1 MTRVIA
7 GQARGRRLQVPSAG
21 TRPTTDRVR
30 ESLFASLESV
40 LLAEGRTWADVSV
53 CDAYAGSGAVAL
65 EAWSRGAQR
74 VCVIESAPR
83 ALKVIESNIDQVG
96 AGTAVDVLS
105 RSVAAVFLAPP
116 VGGSFDVLFLDPPY
130 EVPAEQVAGE
140 LIAASEHGW
149 LSPEAVVVVERSIR
163 DEQVP
168 LPADDGFVEVKQRRY
183 GESAL
188 WYGRF
193 VVDEGGS
200 Q

>member
-7 GQARGRRLQVPSAG
+7 GQARGRRLRVPSAG

-30 ESLFASLESV
+30 ESLFASLESA
-40 LLAEGRTWADVSV
+40 LLAEGRTWADVAV

-65 EAWSRGAQR
+65 EAWSRGSPR
-74 VCVIESAPR
+74 VCVIESA
-83 ALKVIESNIDQVG
+83 AASVKVIESNIDQVG
-96 AGTAVDVLS
+96 ASSAVSVLA
-105 RSVAAVFLAPP
+105 RSVGVVFSTPP
-116 VGGSFDVLFLDPPY
+116 VGGPFDVLFLDPPY
-130 EVPAEQVAGE
+130 EVSAEQVAGE
-140 LIAASEHGW
+140 LTSASAHGW
-149 LSPEAVVVVERSIR
+149 LSPQAVVVVERSAR

-168 LPADDGFVEVKQRRY
+168 FPADDGFVEVKQRRY

>member
-7 GQARGRRLQVPSAG
+7 GQARGRRLRVPSAG

-30 ESLFASLESV
+30 ESLFASLESL

-65 EAWSRGAQR
+65 EAWSRGSPR
-74 VCVIESAPR
+74 VCVIESAVG
-83 ALKVIESNIDQVG
+83 AVKVIESNIDQVG
-96 AGTAVDVLS
+96 AGSAVSVLA
-105 RSVAAVFLAPP
+105 RSVSAVFSTPP
-116 VGGSFDVLFLDPPY
+116 VGGPFDMLFLDPPY
-130 EVPAEQVAGE
+130 EVPAAEI
-140 LIAASEHGW
+140 IALVTSAAEHGW
-149 LSPEAVVVVERSIR
+149 LSPEAVVVVERSAR

>member
-7 GQARGRRLQVPSAG
+7 GQARGRRLRVPSAG

-30 ESLFASLESV
+30 ESLFASLESM

-65 EAWSRGAQR
+65 EAWSRGSPR
-74 VCVIESAPR
+74 VCVIESAV
-83 ALKVIESNIDQVG
+83 AAVKVIESNIDQVG
-96 AGTAVDVLS
+96 AGSAVSVLA
-105 RSVAAVFLAPP
+105 RSVAAVFSTPP

-130 EVPAEQVAGE
+130 EVPATEI
-140 LIAASEHGW
+140 IALVTSAAEHGW
-149 LSPEAVVVVERSIR
+149 LSPEAVVVVERSAR

-168 LPADDGFVEVKQRRY
+168 FPADDGFVEVKQRRY